1 MRPLALCAAAALF
14 LCGCSASRG
23 TTPKPDHAKA
33 VDALKLVVR
42 LHSAATQADFAAF
55 QSKVDKAYNDT
66 LSGYY
71 GAQEAGFVYSL
82 SPAGAANP
90 FSAIE
95 VSCITR
101 ETHAEK
107 AQAQCEKFLE
117 LLKQ

>member
-82 SPAGAANP
+82 SPAGAANAFSLRPCP
-90 FSAIE
+90 FRLPPAMPCMSQGPTASANP
-95 VSCITR
+95 
-101 ETHAEK
+101 A
-107 AQAQCEKFLE
+107 
-117 LLKQ
+117 